1 MEDPL
6 QEVRVQ
12 DFIEDKLQSTT
23 DIDHLDDLL
32 ASVEL
37 QRTQLQI
44 QLDDATKELDAAR
57 RSGVDRQESLARR
70 IDDFD
75 TLQRSIDVRLQIVA
89 SSDAPDEAIRRL
101 EPPMR
106 RLHRVSLALDYL
118 CLLRDVETLRAE
130 ARSHLPG
137 SPKAAL
143 QPYAR
148 LRQLSARL
156 RELQVPADGAATHLV
171 AHVDAVAEALWSEM
185 KATMSDEM
193 RALLAERKWPS
204 SVQPDLL
211 VDEEWRG
218 CFEKLVDLQIPEIL
232 YDSTIVPLLPIDV
245 MAQIWVKEFRYHFL
259 GNRPTANNRL
269 IGQHCFPWVL
279 RLVSTW
285 EDFFRDNFGYT
296 LSSKLGDTPAATK
309 LVYMDPVCA
318 LITSLLPVLREK
330 VSAAAAEAVLDPS
343 LLSSFIGQLLTFD
356 EDIRTRF
363 GYDDSDGGDGSGWDG
378 LTAGVLETHFVA
390 WLQGEKDF
398 ALTRFKAIMDSA
410 EARAIDYDYGGPG
423 KTKPTFA
430 ASRVTDLL
438 KSVTSQYER
447 VRRFSHRLRFLIDI
461 QLAILDEFHDYL
473 RGSLE
478 AYMALT
484 STFARTLQGATKEQL
499 AALEGTG
506 ALEVLCKVYGGAD
519 HVVNALEDWSNEE
532 FFVVFW
538 QELQDRAKKKEGQ
551 ESIAGGLSF
560 EDVKERTSAAVGSDG
575 DGAGAVIFDEIIA
588 AYSAR
593 RKAALKLIVSSLAD
607 AHYTAF
613 RPYLRL
619 GQWTTISDD
628 PSQADP
634 SQLAISPELDE
645 PLRIIKRNLD
655 FLHRALSTAAFR
667 RVWREALDKLN
678 DALWDGVLMGHSFT
692 AFGAAQFA
700 RDLQAVTSLVE
711 RYIPDGSA
719 MLLSVQE
726 GIRLLSLPL
735 DPPGDAEDNSRAGG
749 QSVITLRQA
758 NDRILM
764 DDADARKLL
773 EELGI
778 ETLTLANARHILQRR
793 VEVSA

>member
-12 DFIEDKLQSTT
+12 DFIDDKLQSTT
-23 DIDHLDDLL
+23 DLDHLDDLL
-32 ASVEL
+32 ANVEL
-37 QRTQLQI
+37 QRTQLQT

-57 RSGVDRQESLARR
+57 RSGSDRQESLAHR

-75 TLQRSIDVRLQIVA
+75 TLQRSIDLRLQIVA

-106 RLHRVSLALDYL
+106 RLHRVRLALDYL
-118 CLLRDVETLRAE
+118 HLLRDVETLRAE

-232 YDSTIVPLLPIDV
+232 YDSSVVPLLPIDV
-245 MAQIWVKEFRYHFL
+245 MAQIWIKEFRYHFL
-259 GNRPTANNRL
+259 GDRPTANNRL
-269 IGQHCFPWVL
+269 IGQHCFPWVI
-279 RLVSTW
+279 RLVATW

-296 LSSKLGDTPAATK
+296 LSSKLGDTAASAK

-318 LITSLLPVLREK
+318 LVTSLLPVLREK
-330 VSAAAAEAVLDPS
+330 VSAAAAEAVLDS
-343 LLSSFIGQLLTFD
+343 SFLSSFIGQLLTFD

-363 GYDDSDGGDGSGWDG
+363 GYDDGDGGDNSGWDG

-390 WLQGEKDF
+390 WLQAEKEF

-461 QLAILDEFHDYL
+461 QLAILDEFHDHL

-478 AYMALT
+478 AYMSLT
-484 STFARTLQGATKEQL
+484 SAFARTLQGATKEQL

-506 ALEVLCKVYGGAD
+506 SLEVLCKVYGGAD

-532 FFVVFW
+532 FFIVFW
-538 QELQDRAKKKEGQ
+538 QELQGRAKKKEGQ
-551 ESIAGGLSF
+551 ESLAGGLSF
-560 EDVKERTSAAVGSDG
+560 DDVKERTSAAVGSDG
-575 DGAGAVIFDEIIA
+575 DGAVIFDEIIA
-588 AYSAR
+588 AYNAR
-593 RKAALKLIVSSLAD
+593 RKAALNLIISSLAD

-700 RDLQAVTSLVE
+700 RDVQAVVSLVE

-735 DPPGDAEDNSRAGG
+735 DAPEYADGSTTRG

-764 DDADARKLL
+764 DEADARKLL
-773 EELGI
+773 EELGV
-778 ETLTLANARHILQRR
+778 EMLTLANARHILQRR

>member
-32 ASVEL
+32 ANVEL
-37 QRTQLQI
+37 QRTQLQT

-57 RSGVDRQESLARR
+57 RSGGDRQETLARR

-106 RLHRVSLALDYL
+106 RLHRVGLALDYL

-143 QPYAR
+143 QPYAH

-193 RALLAERKWPS
+193 MALLAERKWPS

-218 CFEKLVDLQIPEIL
+218 CFEKLVDLQVPEIL
-232 YDSTIVPLLPIDV
+232 YDSSVVPLLPVDV

-259 GNRPTANNRL
+259 GDRPTANNLL

-296 LSSKLGDTPAATK
+296 LSSKLGDTPASTK

-363 GYDDSDGGDGSGWDG
+363 GYDDGDGGDGSGWDG

-390 WLQGEKDF
+390 WLQAEKDF

-438 KSVTSQYER
+438 RSVTSQYER

-473 RGSLE
+473 RDSLE

-532 FFVVFW
+532 
-538 QELQDRAKKKEGQ
+538 
-551 ESIAGGLSF
+551 
-560 EDVKERTSAAVGSDG
+560 
-575 DGAGAVIFDEIIA
+575 
-588 AYSAR
+588 
-593 RKAALKLIVSSLAD
+593 VSSAV
-607 AHYTAF
+607 F
-613 RPYLRL
+613 P
-619 GQWTTISDD
+619 
-628 PSQADP
+628 
-634 SQLAISPELDE
+634 AIDQT
-645 PLRIIKRNLD
+645 
-655 FLHRALSTAAFR
+655 F
-667 RVWREALDKLN
+667 
-678 DALWDGVLMGHSFT
+678 
-692 AFGAAQFA
+692 
-700 RDLQAVTSLVE
+700 
-711 RYIPDGSA
+711 
-719 MLLSVQE
+719 
-726 GIRLLSLPL
+726 
-735 DPPGDAEDNSRAGG
+735 
-749 QSVITLRQA
+749 
-758 NDRILM
+758 
-764 DDADARKLL
+764 
-773 EELGI
+773 
-778 ETLTLANARHILQRR
+778 
-793 VEVSA
+793 

>member
-12 DFIEDKLQSTT
+12 DFIDDKLQSTT
-23 DIDHLDDLL
+23 DLDHLDDLL
-32 ASVEL
+32 ANVEL
-37 QRTQLQI
+37 QRTQLQT

-57 RSGVDRQESLARR
+57 RSGSDRQESLAHR

-75 TLQRSIDVRLQIVA
+75 TLQRSIDLRLQIVA

-101 EPPMR
+101 EPSMR
-106 RLHRVSLALDYL
+106 RLHRVRLALDYL
-118 CLLRDVETLRAE
+118 YLLRDVETLRAE

-232 YDSTIVPLLPIDV
+232 YDSSVVPLLPIDV
-245 MAQIWVKEFRYHFL
+245 MAQIWIKEFRYHFL
-259 GNRPTANNRL
+259 GDRPTANNRL
-269 IGQHCFPWVL
+269 IGQHCFPWVI
-279 RLVSTW
+279 RLVATW

-296 LSSKLGDTPAATK
+296 LSSKLGDTAASAR

-318 LITSLLPVLREK
+318 LVTSLLPVLREK
-330 VSAAAAEAVLDPS
+330 VSAAAAEAVLDS
-343 LLSSFIGQLLTFD
+343 SFLSSFIGQLLTFD

-363 GYDDSDGGDGSGWDG
+363 GYDDGDGGDNSGWDG

-390 WLQGEKDF
+390 WLQAEKEF

-461 QLAILDEFHDYL
+461 QLAILDEFHDHL

-478 AYMALT
+478 AYMSLT

-506 ALEVLCKVYGGAD
+506 SLEVLCKVYGGAD

-532 FFVVFW
+532 FFIVFW
-538 QELQDRAKKKEGQ
+538 QELQGRAKKKEGQ
-551 ESIAGGLSF
+551 ESLAGGLSF
-560 EDVKERTSAAVGSDG
+560 DDVKERTSAAVGSDG
-575 DGAGAVIFDEIIA
+575 DGAVIFDEIIA
-588 AYSAR
+588 AYNAR
-593 RKAALKLIVSSLAD
+593 RKAALNLIISSLAD

-700 RDLQAVTSLVE
+700 RDVQAVVLLVE

-735 DPPGDAEDNSRAGG
+735 DAPEHADGSTTRE

-764 DDADARKLL
+764 DEADARKLL
-773 EELGI
+773 EELGV
-778 ETLTLANARHILQRR
+778 EMLTLANARHILQRR

>member
-12 DFIEDKLQSTT
+12 DFIDDKLQSTT
-23 DIDHLDDLL
+23 DLDHLDDLL
-32 ASVEL
+32 ANVEL
-37 QRTQLQI
+37 QRTQLQT

-57 RSGVDRQESLARR
+57 RSGSDRQESLARR

-106 RLHRVSLALDYL
+106 RLHRVRLAIDYL

-156 RELQVPADGAATHLV
+156 RELQVAADGAAAHLV

-232 YDSTIVPLLPIDV
+232 YDSSVVPLLPVDV
-245 MAQIWVKEFRYHFL
+245 MAQIWIKEFRYHFL
-259 GNRPTANNRL
+259 GDRPTANNRL
-269 IGQHCFPWVL
+269 IGQHCFPWVI

-296 LSSKLGDTPAATK
+296 LSSKLGDTAASAR

-330 VSAAAAEAVLDPS
+330 VSAAAAEAVPDPS
-343 LLSSFIGQLLTFD
+343 FLSSFIGQLLTFD

-363 GYDDSDGGDGSGWDG
+363 GYDDGDGGDDSGWDG
-378 LTAGVLETHFVA
+378 LTAGVLEIHFVA
-390 WLQGEKDF
+390 WLRAEKDF

-461 QLAILDEFHDYL
+461 QLAILDEFHDHL

-478 AYMALT
+478 AYMSLT

-506 ALEVLCKVYGGAD
+506 SLEVLCKVYGGAD

-532 FFVVFW
+532 FFIVFW
-538 QELQDRAKKKEGQ
+538 QELQGRAKKKEGQ

-560 EDVKERTSAAVGSDG
+560 DDVKERTSAAVGSDG
-575 DGAGAVIFDEIIA
+575 DGAVIFDEIIA

-593 RKAALKLIVSSLAD
+593 RKAALSLIVSSLAD

-700 RDLQAVTSLVE
+700 RDVQAVVSLVE
-711 RYIPDGSA
+711 RHIPDGSA

-735 DPPGDAEDNSRAGG
+735 DAPGDTGGSRAGG
-749 QSVITLRQA
+749 RSVITLRQA
-758 NDRILM
+758 NDRILI
-764 DDADARKLL
+764 DEADARKLL
-773 EELGI
+773 EELGV
-778 ETLTLANARHILQRR
+778 EMLTLANARHILQRR